1 MSQSS
6 QNTSLLFKSRTI
18 LLKLLLEQDFNITDY
33 EEFSVNEVHIMNNN
47 KQLDMLMSKTEKPD
61 KIYVKYHLAKT
72 LRRENINDYI
82 DDLYNLEQVLNKG
95 DTLMIL
101 IKQDPNEPLLN
112 ILNQIWEQD
121 GIFIIIYN
129 LNRLQFNILEHSYV
143 PKHIILSDAET
154 IEFKKNF
161 NINHDSE
168 IPQISRYDP
177 VAVAIGIRPG
187 QVCKIIRPSK
197 TAITSN
203 YYRIC
208 SQ

>member
-18 LLKLLLEQDFNITDY
+18 LLKLLQEQDFNITDY

-61 KIYVKYHLAKT
+61 KIYIKYHLAKT

-129 LNRLQFNILEHSYV
+129 LNRLQFNILEHDYV

-187 QVCKIIRPSK
+187 QVCKIIRSSK